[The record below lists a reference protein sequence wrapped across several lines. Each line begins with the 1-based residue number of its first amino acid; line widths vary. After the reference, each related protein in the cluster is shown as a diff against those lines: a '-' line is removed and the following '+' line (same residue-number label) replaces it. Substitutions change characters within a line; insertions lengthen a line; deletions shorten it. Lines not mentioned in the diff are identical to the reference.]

1 MPRRSAILQLPEDVR
16 REFEKR
22 LIQKSFSGYQE
33 FADWFAKLGY
43 EISKSSAHR
52 YGQEFQER
60 LSAIKIATEQAKA
73 IADAAGDEEG
83 AMNDA
88 LIRLIQ
94 QKAFD
99 ALVNLQKN
107 DDEIIPKMGVMV
119 ARLSRASVVQ
129 KKWQAEVRKKAQE
142 AARKVSKELKKRG
155 LSQEAAEAIKKDILG
170 IAG

>member
-1 MPRRSAILQLPEDVR
+1 
-16 REFEKR
+16 
-22 LIQKSFSGYQE
+22 
-33 FADWFAKLGY
+33 
-43 EISKSSAHR
+43 
-52 YGQEFQER
+52 
-60 LSAIKIATEQAKA
+60 
-73 IADAAGDEEG
+73 
-83 AMNDA
+83 MNDA